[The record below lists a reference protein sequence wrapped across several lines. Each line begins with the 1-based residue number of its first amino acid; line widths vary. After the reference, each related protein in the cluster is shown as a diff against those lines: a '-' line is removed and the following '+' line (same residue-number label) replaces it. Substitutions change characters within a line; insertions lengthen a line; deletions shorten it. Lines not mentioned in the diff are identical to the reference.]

1 MGIKV
6 LKFFFFN
13 QQSTFPLGQPSRPLN
28 LVKINPGMLHVA
40 SLKYIFFSF
49 WSQELALYQA
59 FYLFF
64 PLKLSDWNTS
74 LTITKSY
81 LIIQP
86 QSN

>member
-40 SLKYIFFSF
+40 SLKYIYFFLLEPGACTLPSILSVF
-49 WSQELALYQA
+49 PSKIVRLKHIPDHYQ
-59 FYLFF
+59 
-64 PLKLSDWNTS
+64 KLLNYPTS
-74 LTITKSY
+74 I
-81 LIIQP
+81 
-86 QSN
+86 